1 MSRLFCLAGPH
12 RFWLGVFG
20 FWLILLSGVLTPWTG
35 GPGLL
40 QWRRLETLL
49 SQRQAQLQDLERQVL
64 ALSAEQVLLQ
74 RSTAAQQRE
83 IRRVLGYVRPDEMVF
98 DFSVPEVDLPSAP
111 ASGEPSQVARR

>member
-1 MSRLFCLAGPH
+1 MSRLVCLAGPH

-20 FWLILLSGVLTPWTG
+20 LWLILLSGVLTSWTG
-35 GPGLL
+35 VPGLL

-49 SQRQAQLQDLERQVL
+49 SQRQTQLQTIEREVL
-64 ALSAEQVLLQ
+64 ALSAEQVVLQ

-98 DFSVPEVDLPSAP
+98 DFSSPEVSLPAARSP
-111 ASGEPSQVARR
+111 GGASRVARR